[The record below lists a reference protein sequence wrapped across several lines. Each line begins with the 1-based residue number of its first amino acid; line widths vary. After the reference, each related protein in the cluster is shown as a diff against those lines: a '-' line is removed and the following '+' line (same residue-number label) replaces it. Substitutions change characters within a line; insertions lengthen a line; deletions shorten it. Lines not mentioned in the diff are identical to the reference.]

1 MGFGAIDYAV
11 LAVYLLGVTALGF
24 WFSKKQKDARD
35 YFLGSR
41 NLPSLAVALSIV
53 ATETS
58 SLTFIGIP
66 ALSFGGNMTF
76 LQITFG
82 YFLARLII
90 SFLFLPAYLSGEM
103 YTAYTLLERR
113 FGHRLRKMAS
123 ALFLLTRLLADGVR
137 LFATAIPLAIIT
149 GFSYPTSIA
158 LICIFTLLYTYFG
171 GIKAVIWLD
180 VLQLAI
186 YLSGALL
193 AMAAL
198 LGSVPGGWSEILA
211 VGNDV
216 GKFKMFD
223 FRFNLTTT
231 YTVFSGFIGGC
242 FLTMASHGTDQLMV
256 QRLLTCRDLRSS
268 QRALIGSG
276 FVIILQFALFLLI
289 GVMLF
294 VFYEHAPERL
304 SIARS
309 DEIFPLFIVRELPRG
324 ISGIVIAAIFAA
336 AMSTL
341 SSSMNSMASSIIM
354 DLLKPALGKSWT
366 VAQELLFSRLATLGC
381 AALFVIVAALAGSWG
396 NVLETGLKIAS
407 FTYGGLLGSFLL
419 GLTNK
424 SAHEPGTMVGL
435 LAGLGTM
442 LAVSLTP
449 VAWPWYV
456 LIGTTATYV
465 VGSAASLVWPEQGKA
480 LRGA

>member
-11 LAVYLLGVTALGF
+11 LTIYLLGVSALGF

-41 NLPSLAVALSIV
+41 DLPPLAVALSIV

-66 ALSFGGNMTF
+66 ALAFGSDMTF

-82 YFLARLII
+82 YFLARLVI
-90 SFLFLPAYLSGEM
+90 SFLFLPAYYSGEM
-103 YTAYTLLERR
+103 YTAYTLLEHR
-113 FGHRLRKMAS
+113 FGNRLRKLAS
-123 ALFLLTRLLADGVR
+123 SLFLITRLLADGVR

-158 LICIFTLLYTYFG
+158 LICVFTLIYTYLG

-180 VLQLAI
+180 VLQLII
-186 YLSGALL
+186 YLTGVLL

-198 LGSVPGGWSEILA
+198 LKGIPGGWSEILA
-211 VGNDV
+211 VGNATA
-216 GKFKMFD
+216 KFKIFD
-223 FRFNLTTT
+223 SHFDLTTS
-231 YTVFSGFIGGC
+231 YTIFSGFIGGC

-256 QRLLTCRDLRSS
+256 QRLLTCRDLRGS

-276 FVIILQFALFLLI
+276 FLIILQFALFLLV
-289 GVMLF
+289 GAMLF
-294 VFYEHAPERL
+294 VFYHHFPERL
-304 SIARS
+304 HITRN
-309 DEIFPLFIVRELPRG
+309 DEIFPLFIVRELPQG

-336 AMSTL
+336 AMSTI

-354 DLLKPALGKSWT
+354 DLIKPVLKKSWT
-366 VAQELLFSRLATLGC
+366 TAQELLFSRLATLGC
-381 AALFVIVAALAGSWG
+381 AALFIMVAALAGSWG
-396 NVLETGLKIAS
+396 NVLEAGLKIAS
-407 FTYGGLLGSFLL
+407 FTYGGLLGAFLL

-424 SAHEPGTMVGL
+424 STHEKGAMVGL
-435 LAGLGTM
+435 VAGLGTM

-456 LIGTTATYV
+456 LIGTTATYI
-465 VGSAASLVWPEQGKA
+465 VGSGASSIWRK
-480 LRGA
+480 